1 MEKEEKM
8 KGTMRAIV
16 KSKPE
21 VGAEYR
27 KDWPIPQIGPKDLLV
42 KVKASA
48 ICGSDVH
55 IWNWTPYAQARL
67 KLPMAFGHEFCGE
80 VVEMGDRV
88 EGFAM
93 GDLIAGETHIP
104 CQQCYQCKTGLEHI
118 CQNMKIL
125 GIHTEGAFADYMAM
139 PALCA
144 WKLPKG
150 FNPELG
156 AILEPIGVGT
166 HGAMVGPVGAK
177 TVAVLGCGPIGCFA
191 IGVVK
196 ACGAL
201 KIYATDV
208 SDMRLEIAKKMGATI
223 TYNADK
229 VDATQEI
236 LKATNGCGVD
246 VVLDVSGAP
255 GAIKTG
261 INVVRKAG
269 RFTFV
274 GIPDQQIVLDIPNEF
289 IYKETQVQGVTGRV
303 MWETWYQVTN
313 LLSSGLLNV
322 DPVITHRY
330 PLEQFKEAFE
340 NVKDRRGG
348 KVLFIH

>member
-1 MEKEEKM
+1 M
-8 KGTMRAIV
+8 KGKMRAIV

-93 GDLIAGETHIP
+93 GDLVAGETHIP

-139 PALCA
+139 PAVCA
-144 WKLPKG
+144 WKLSKE

-229 VDATQEI
+229 VDATKEI
-236 LKATNGCGVD
+236 LKETNGCGVD

>member
-1 MEKEEKM
+1 M

-21 VGAEYR
+21 VGAEFK

-55 IWNWTPYAQARL
+55 IWDWTPFAQARL
-67 KLPMAFGHEFCGE
+67 KLPMSFGHEFCGE
-80 VVEMGDRV
+80 VTEMGERV
-88 EGFAM
+88 EGFEI
-93 GDLIAGETHIP
+93 GELVAGETHIP
-104 CQQCYQCKTGLEHI
+104 CGQCYQCKTGLQHI

-125 GIHTEGAFADYMAM
+125 GIHTQGAFADYMAM
-139 PALCA
+139 PAVCA

-150 FNPELG
+150 FNPEMG

-166 HGAMVGPVGAK
+166 HGALVGPVGAK

-201 KIYATDV
+201 KIYASDI

-229 VDATQEI
+229 VDVTAEI
-236 LKATNGCGVD
+236 LKDTDGCGVD

-261 INVVRKAG
+261 VNVVRKAG

-274 GIPDQQIVLDIPNEF
+274 GIPDQQVVLDIPNEF
-289 IYKETQVQGVTGRV
+289 IYKETEVKGITGRV
-303 MWETWYQVTN
+303 MWETWFQVTN
-313 LLSSGLLNV
+313 LLSSGLLKV
-322 DPVITHRY
+322 DPVITHRF
-330 PLEQFKEAFE
+330 PLEGFQEAFE
-340 NVKDRRGG
+340 NVKHRRGG

>member
-1 MEKEEKM
+1 M

-21 VGAEYR
+21 VGAEFK

-55 IWNWTPYAQARL
+55 IWDWTPYAQTRL
-67 KLPMAFGHEFCGE
+67 KPPKAFGHEFCGE

-88 EGFAM
+88 EGFAI

-139 PALCA
+139 PAVCA
-144 WKLPKG
+144 WKLPKE

-156 AILEPIGVGT
+156 AVLEPIGVGT
-166 HGAMVGPVGAK
+166 HGALLGPVGAK

-208 SDMRLEIAKKMGATI
+208 SDMRLGIAKKMGATI
-223 TYNADK
+223 TYNVDK

-236 LKATNGCGVD
+236 LKETNGCGVD

-289 IYKETQVQGVTGRV
+289 IYKETQVQGITGRV

-313 LLSSGLLNV
+313 LLSAGLLNV
-322 DPVITHRY
+322 EPVITHRY

-340 NVKDRRGG
+340 NVKHRRGG

>member
-1 MEKEEKM
+1 
-8 KGTMRAIV
+8 V

-21 VGAEYR
+21 IGAEYR

-88 EGFAM
+88 ENFAI
-93 GDLIAGETHIP
+93 GDLVAGETHIP

-139 PALCA
+139 PAVCA

-229 VDATQEI
+229 VDATKEI

-322 DPVITHRY
+322 EPVITHRY

>member
-1 MEKEEKM
+1 M

-21 VGAEYR
+21 VGAEYG
-27 KDWPIPQIGPKDLLV
+27 KDWSIPQIGPKDLLV

-88 EGFAM
+88 ENFVI
-93 GDLIAGETHIP
+93 GDLVAGETHIP

-139 PALCA
+139 PAVCA

-150 FNPELG
+150 FNPEIG

-201 KIYATDV
+201 KIFATDV
-208 SDMRLEIAKKMGATI
+208 SDMRLEIAKKMGATK

-229 VDATQEI
+229 VDVTKEI
-236 LKATNGCGVD
+236 LKETDGCGVD

-261 INVVRKAG
+261 VNVVRKAG

-289 IYKETQVQGVTGRV
+289 IYKETQVQGITGRV

-322 DPVITHRY
+322 EPVITHRY

>member
-1 MEKEEKM
+1 M

-21 VGAEYR
+21 PEAEFR
-27 KDWPIPQIGPKDLLV
+27 NDWPIPQIGPKDLLV

-55 IWNWTPYAQARL
+55 IWDWTPYAQTRL
-67 KLPMAFGHEFCGE
+67 KPPMAFGHEFCGE

-88 EGFAM
+88 EGFAI

-139 PALCA
+139 PAVCA
-144 WKLPKG
+144 WKLPKE

-156 AILEPIGVGT
+156 AVLEPIGVGT
-166 HGAMVGPVGAK
+166 HGALLGPVGAK

-208 SDMRLEIAKKMGATI
+208 SDMRLGIAKKMGATI
-223 TYNADK
+223 TYNVDK

-236 LKATNGCGVD
+236 LKETNGCGVD

-289 IYKETQVQGVTGRV
+289 IYKETQVQGITGRV

-313 LLSSGLLNV
+313 LLSAGLLNV
-322 DPVITHRY
+322 EPVITHRY

-340 NVKDRRGG
+340 NVKHRRGG

>member
-1 MEKEEKM
+1 M
-8 KGTMRAIV
+8 KGIMRAIV
-16 KSKPE
+16 KNKPE
-21 VGAEYR
+21 VGAELR

-55 IWNWTPYAQARL
+55 IWDWTIYAQARL

-88 EGFAM
+88 EGFAA
-93 GDLIAGETHIP
+93 GDLVAGETHIP
-104 CQQCYQCKTGLEHI
+104 CGKCYQCKTGLQHI
-118 CQNMKIL
+118 CQDMKIL
-125 GIHTEGAFADYMAM
+125 GIHTEGAFAEYMAM
-139 PALCA
+139 PAVCA

-150 FNPELG
+150 FSPELG

-201 KIYATDV
+201 KIYASDV
-208 SDMRLEIAKKMGATI
+208 SDMRLEIAKKMGATV

-229 VDATQEI
+229 VDVTAEI
-236 LKATNGCGVD
+236 LKETNGCGVD

-261 INVVRKAG
+261 VNVVRKAG

-289 IYKETQVQGVTGRV
+289 IYKETEVKGITGRV

-313 LLSSGLLNV
+313 LLSSGLLKV
-322 DPVITHRY
+322 DPVITHRF
-330 PLEQFKEAFE
+330 PLEGFQEAFE
-340 NVKDRRGG
+340 NVKHRRGG

>member
-1 MEKEEKM
+1 M

-88 EGFAM
+88 ENLAI
-93 GDLIAGETHIP
+93 GDLVAGETHIP

-139 PALCA
+139 PAVCA

-229 VDATQEI
+229 VDATKEI

-322 DPVITHRY
+322 EPVITHRY

-340 NVKDRRGG
+340 NVKDRQGG
-348 KVLFIH
+348 KVLFLH

>member
-1 MEKEEKM
+1 M
-8 KGTMRAIV
+8 KGKMRAIV

-93 GDLIAGETHIP
+93 GDLVAGETHIP

-139 PALCA
+139 PAVCA

-229 VDATQEI
+229 VDATKEI

>member
-1 MEKEEKM
+1 MR
-8 KGTMRAIV
+8 GTMRAIV

-42 KVKASA
+42 KLKASA

-55 IWNWTPYAQARL
+55 IWDWTTFAQTRL

-88 EGFAM
+88 EGFVI
-93 GDLIAGETHIP
+93 GDLVAGETHIP

-125 GIHTEGAFADYMAM
+125 GIHTEGAFADYIAM
-139 PALCA
+139 PAVCA

-150 FNPELG
+150 FNPEVG
-156 AILEPIGVGT
+156 AVLEPIGVGT

-208 SDMRLEIAKKMGATI
+208 SDMRLDIAKKMGATV

-313 LLSSGLLNV
+313 LLSAGLLNV
-322 DPVITHRY
+322 EPVITHRY

-340 NVKDRRGG
+340 NVKHRRGG